1 MNDRLIIIGA
11 GGHGRVCAEAASLNG
26 YNEIA
31 FLDDRSIDGLNVI
44 DSTDNFVKYIHDS
57 VFFVAI
63 GDNAI
68 RADYISKIKKSGGR
82 LVRICHPQS
91 VVSVSA
97 KIGAGTVVMAGA
109 VVQADAVIGEGVII
123 NTCSSVDHDCVIG
136 DFSHVAVGARLAG
149 AVKLGDFVFAGANCA
164 VSNNLSI
171 TDRCI
176 IGAGTA
182 VIHDITKSG
191 TYVGVPA
198 RRVK

>member
-1 MNDRLIIIGA
+1 MNNRLVIIGA
-11 GGHGRVCAEAASLNG
+11 GGQGRVCAEAASLNG
-26 YNEIA
+26 YDNIV
-31 FLDDRSIDGLNVI
+31 FLDDRPVNGINII
-44 DSTDNFVKYIHDS
+44 DSTDNFEKYISDS

-63 GDNAI
+63 GDNRI
-68 RADYISKIKKSGGR
+68 RADFICRIRRSGGQ
-82 LVRICHPQS
+82 IITIIHPGS
-91 VVSVSA
+91 VVSASA

-109 VVQADAVIGEGVII
+109 VVQADAVIGDGVIL

-136 DFSHVAVGARLAG
+136 NYSHVAVGARLAG
-149 AVKLGDFVFAGANCA
+149 AVMLGDYVFAGANCA

-171 TDRCI
+171 TDNCI

-182 VIHDITKSG
+182 VICNLTKAG